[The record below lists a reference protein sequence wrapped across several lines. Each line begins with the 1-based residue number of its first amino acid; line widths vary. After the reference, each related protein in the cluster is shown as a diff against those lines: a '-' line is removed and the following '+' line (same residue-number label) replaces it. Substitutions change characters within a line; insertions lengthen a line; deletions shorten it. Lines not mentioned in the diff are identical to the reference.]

1 MANGIAPCLI
11 VEGNIGAGKST
22 FLRMLKQY
30 LNAQLVF
37 EPHERWQDVGGENLL
52 EAFYKDTQRWA
63 YSFQTYAFVTR
74 VIALEENTRRNTQP
88 LQVLERSVFSDRFC
102 FAKNCYDMG
111 LMSALEW
118 KLYQEWF
125 TWLVEGYVQKPSGF
139 IYLRTRPE
147 VCQERMRVRNRS
159 EETEVSLE
167 YLKLIHA
174 RHEDWLIHKKDLID
188 AVRDVPVLVLEV
200 NEEFE
205 NVPARQ
211 REYIE
216 KIAQFVYNQ
225 FGIPRSEAVHE
236 SALQL

>member
-74 VIALEENTRRNTQP
+74 VVEHEQHTRRNTQP

-125 TWLVEGYVQKPSGF
+125 AWLVEGYVRKPSGF